1 MINFSI
7 LILNKEHVLSAANK
21 ILVLMYEVAMKKSEG
36 HIQLRTL
43 IPESG
48 LPSPAFLSN
57 AMCILS
63 SVHLYQ
69 WVFQFDVYWTL
80 ALSYRSFPF
89 SVPGKTG
96 FFSVS
101 LFPPILD
108 TMDLALRLLLSLLWP
123 FRNWNQELP
132 GRLMVRTLHFHYWE
146 PGFNFW
152 SRN

>member
-1 MINFSI
+1 MILKTKTFQ
-7 LILNKEHVLSAANK
+7 EAANK

-69 WVFQFDVYWTL
+69 WVFQFDVY
-80 ALSYRSFPF
+80 
-89 SVPGKTG
+89 
-96 FFSVS
+96 
-101 LFPPILD
+101 
-108 TMDLALRLLLSLLWP
+108 
-123 FRNWNQELP
+123 
-132 GRLMVRTLHFHYWE
+132 
-146 PGFNFW
+146 
-152 SRN
+152 